1 MEVLTMNNDYKVAE
15 KFANEYREIFY
26 EIERII
32 DAFDDYDDHLIDHM
46 ERCAVDLE
54 DNLTTEQKAI
64 YYKMINDLQS
74 Y

>member
-15 KFANEYREIFY
+15 KFANEYREIFN

-32 DAFDDYDDHLIDHM
+32 DTSDDYDDDLIDHM
-46 ERCAVDLE
+46 ECCAIDLE
-54 DNLTTEQKAI
+54 DDLTTEQKAI
-64 YYKMINDLQS
+64 YYEMINDLQS

>member
-15 KFANEYREIFY
+15 KFANEYREIFN

-32 DAFDDYDDHLIDHM
+32 DFSDDYDDDLIDHM

-54 DNLTTEQKAI
+54 DDLTTEQKAI
-64 YYKMINDLQS
+64 YYELINDLQS